1 MEDSQTIR
9 TAGSQ
14 RFWGREEVAGG
25 KGSRGSQCCHGN
37 TNQQQRTTYSCQTA
51 PLIGC
56 HEHHM
61 QRHVWGKVHRI
72 LIYHL

>member
-1 MEDSQTIR
+1 MENSQTIR
-9 TAGSQ
+9 ATGSQ

-25 KGSRGSQCCHGN
+25 KGSRGSQRCHGN
-37 TNQQQRTTYSCQTA
+37 TNQQQRTTNPCQTA
-51 PLIGC
+51 FIIGG

-72 LIYHL
+72 LIYRI